1 MTTQQPVLA
10 AIDFT
15 DASDEALRQA
25 HAEALRRHTGLVV
38 CHVLPESFRVR
49 VLFPHEAGVDLP
61 AQAALESQARD
72 VMRARID
79 DVLGPTA
86 VPVTLEVDAGSPHA
100 GILDVADRVL
110 AGLIVTGPGPRPRA
124 SRARRTFPVL
134 VARPSPARGP
144 VLGATDFSTAA
155 LPALH
160 AAAELAAAAADPLI
174 VMHCLDVEPTAAMV
188 ATSAGGMVPMPFM
201 PEVMLQEMT
210 AQATERLEEALAS
223 FGVPGRVL
231 VLLAPAGS
239 RHRRCRLRR
248 ACHPGGRWHSR
259 TRRFRATAHGQRRR
273 VRGLARSVLGADR
286 APHARA
292 GRREGDCPRG
302 GSAAQSGRGCPGIT
316 ARDVEPEPSGRV
328 LPPVRFFPFGGVR
341 QPATG
346 PCGAASGL
354 S

>member
-10 AIDFT
+10 AIDFS

-61 AQAALESQARD
+61 AQAALEGQARD
-72 VMRARID
+72 VMRARVD
-79 DVLGPTA
+79 DILGPTA

-110 AGLIVTGPGPRPRA
+110 AGLVVTGPGPTAARVARA
-124 SRARRTFPVL
+124 SHFPVL
-134 VARPSPARGP
+134 IARPSPARGP

-155 LPALH
+155 LPALN

-231 VLLAPAGS
+231 VLLAPAGRGIVDAAS
-239 RHRRCRLRR
+239 
-248 ACHPGGRWHSR
+248 AE
-259 TRRFRATAHGQRRR
+259 RATRVVVGTHGRA
-273 VRGLARSVLGADR
+273 GFARLLMGSVADYVASHAPCSVLVV
-286 APHARA
+286 PL
-292 GRREGDCPRG
+292 
-302 GSAAQSGRGCPGIT
+302 T
-316 ARDVEPEPSGRV
+316 PEPAAETEAV
-328 LPPVRFFPFGGVR
+328 
-341 QPATG
+341 PAVAV
-346 PCGAASGL
+346 PLSLDAAVPT
-354 S
+354 